1 MKSVDDIR
9 KFSGAKYVVR
19 GAKSEVSDT
28 GPTSNFSI
36 TKLLLLAGSLL
47 GLPTAYVH
55 FFGFSYL
62 KGKLETLG
70 FDYVDVDLSIQE
82 GFYIAVE
89 GFYPALISVLKL
101 DFTLDSKL
109 FLGLLIPIL
118 FVPIMFYLMQ
128 RFPSAIVKA
137 SEKSIIER
145 IFEGSKTIKGMFLQM
160 PVVGI
165 YIGSVFLSIFI
176 IFLGIGLSIWLLAAL
191 GMGAGQAKGKEM
203 FLEDVC
209 MVASK
214 TSDPSNYQSC
224 RKIKTAAGQEL
235 EGRIIYRNDKYL
247 YFITNDGAYE
257 LTNGREVHMYVK
269 YVKYV
274 KKHKEN

>member
-1 MKSVDDIR
+1 VKSVDDIR
-9 KFSGAKYVVR
+9 KFSGAR
-19 GAKSEVSDT
+19 HAKQNMGSEINDT
-28 GPTSNFSI
+28 AQASNFSI
-36 TKLLLLAGSLL
+36 ARTLILIGSLL

-101 DFTLDSKL
+101 DFTLDLK
-109 FLGLLIPIL
+109 FFIGLLVLIVL
-118 FVPIMFYLMQ
+118 VPIMFYLMQ
-128 RFPSAIVKA
+128 KFPSVIVKA
-137 SEKSIIER
+137 SEQPIIER
-145 IFEGSKTIKGMFLQM
+145 VFYGSKTIKGMLLQV
-160 PVVGI
+160 PVLGV
-165 YIGSVFLSIFI
+165 YIGSVFLGIFVLL
-176 IFLGIGLSIWLLAAL
+176 LGIGLSIWLLAAL

-203 FLEDVC
+203 FLENVC
-209 MVASK
+209 MDASK
-214 TSDPSNYQSC
+214 TSDPHNYQSC
-224 RKIKTAAGQEL
+224 RKIKTTEGQEL

-257 LTNGREVHMYVK
+257 LTNSREVHMYVE
-269 YVKYV
+269 YVKSP
-274 KKHKEN
+274 KEN